1 MKKLLLAIFLML
13 SNYMFAFEVVGQVY
27 NLEKNGNGY
36 RGRIDARAFS
46 YKKNFN
52 IKFIPEKDIEILRV
66 NGDKKENN
74 IYKVEDGNLN
84 VEFNYK
90 SKLKSIEEK
99 IVIGRIEYLDEIGKK
114 ETLLGEI
121 AVEFRK
127 KGELSLKVRGIMD
140 FGIIPSRVPKNG
152 ISSKKNPE
160 ITLDLGI
167 DKKDVGNTKLYFQ
180 YPKQVTMA
188 DGQLIVKLSSQN
200 KVDFLSERTEKGEK
214 VNILGFFPKKDKI
227 KEKIILD
234 GRVYSTVNN
243 VKPGEYKETVV
254 VKAFYE
260 YLDYSI
266 EKDNLNKKVVI
277 RR

>member
-13 SNYMFAFEVVGQVY
+13 ATYMFAFEVIGQVY

-52 IKFIPEKDIEILRV
+52 IKVIPEKDIEILRV

-160 ITLDLGI
+160 ITLDLEI

-188 DGQLIVKLSSQN
+188 DGQLIVKLNSQN

-214 VNILGFFPKKDKI
+214 VNILGFLPKKDKV

-266 EKDNLNKKVVI
+266 EKGNLNRKVVI

>member
-1 MKKLLLAIFLML
+1 MKKLLLAIFLIL
-13 SNYMFAFEVVGQVY
+13 STYIFTSEVVGQVY
-27 NLEKNGNGY
+27 NLENNGNGY
-36 RGRIDARAFS
+36 RGRIDAHIFS
-46 YKKNFN
+46 YKKKFN
-52 IKFIPEKDIEILRV
+52 IKFISERDIEVLRV
-66 NGDKKENN
+66 NGNKKENN
-74 IYKVEDGNLN
+74 IYEIEGGNLN

-90 SKLKSIEEK
+90 SKLKSVEEK
-99 IVIGRIEYLDEIGKK
+99 IVIGRIEYLEEIGKT

-127 KGELSLKVRGIMD
+127 KGELSLKVKGNMD
-140 FGIIPSRVPKNG
+140 FGIIPSRVPKKG

-180 YPKQVTMA
+180 YPKQLVMA
-188 DGQLIVKLSSQN
+188 GGQLIVILNSKN
-200 KVDFLSERTEKGEK
+200 KVDFLSERVDKGEK
-214 VNILGFFPKKDKI
+214 VNILGFFPKKDKV

-243 VKPGEYKETVV
+243 VKPGEYKETVI

-266 EKDNLNKKVVI
+266 EKDKLNRKIVI

>member
-1 MKKLLLAIFLML
+1 MKKLLLAIFLIL

-52 IKFIPEKDIEILRV
+52 IKFIHEKDIEILRV

-99 IVIGRIEYLDEIGKK
+99 IVIGRIEYLDEIGKT

-214 VNILGFFPKKDKI
+214 VNILGFLPKKDKV

-266 EKDNLNKKVVI
+266 EKDNLNRKVVI

>member
-1 MKKLLLAIFLML
+1 MKKLLLAIFLIL

-99 IVIGRIEYLDEIGKK
+99 IVIGRIEYLDEIGKT

-214 VNILGFFPKKDKI
+214 VNILGFLPKKDKV

-266 EKDNLNKKVVI
+266 EKDNLNRKVVI

>member
-1 MKKLLLAIFLML
+1 MKKLLVAIFLVI
-13 SNYMFAFEVVGQVY
+13 SNCILASEILGQIY
-27 NLEKNGNGY
+27 NLEKSGMSYKG
-36 RGRIDARAFS
+36 RVDGRIFS
-46 YKKNFN
+46 YKNKFN
-52 IKFIPEKDIEILRV
+52 IKLIPERDIEILKV
-66 NGDKKENN
+66 NGTKKENN
-74 IYKVEDGNLN
+74 VYEIEDGNLN
-84 VEFNYK
+84 VEFIYK
-90 SKLKSIEEK
+90 SKLESAEEK
-99 IVIGRIEYLDEIGKK
+99 IVIGRIEYLNEIGK
-114 ETLLGEI
+114 TDILRGEI
-121 AVEFRK
+121 AIEFRK
-127 KGELSLKVRGIMD
+127 KGKLSLKVRGSMD
-140 FGIIPSRVPKNG
+140 FGLIPSRVPKNG

-180 YPKQVTMA
+180 YPKQVVMA
-188 DGQLIVKLSSQN
+188 DGQLVVTLNSKN
-200 KVDFLSERTEKGEK
+200 KVDFLSERTDKGEK
-214 VNILGFFPKKDKI
+214 VNILGFFPKKDEI

-266 EKDNLNKKVVI
+266 EKNSINRKVII

>member
-1 MKKLLLAIFLML
+1 MRKVLFGIFLIL
-13 SNYMFAFEVVGQVY
+13 SNYIFAFETIGQIY

-36 RGRIDARAFS
+36 RGRVDARIFS
-46 YKKNFN
+46 YKKKFN
-52 IKFIPEKDIEILRV
+52 VKFIPERDIEILRV

-74 IYKVEDGNLN
+74 IYEIEDGNLN

-90 SKLKSIEEK
+90 LKLKSIEEK
-99 IVIGRIEYLDEIGKK
+99 IIIGRIEYLEEIGKI
-114 ETLLGEI
+114 ETLLGEL

-127 KGELSLKVRGIMD
+127 KGELSLKVKGNMD
-140 FGIIPSRVPKNG
+140 FGVIPSRVPKNG

-167 DKKDVGNTKLYFQ
+167 DKKDIGNTKLYFQ
-180 YPKQVTMA
+180 YPKQLVMA
-188 DGQLIVKLSSQN
+188 DGQLIVTLNSQN
-200 KVDFLSERTEKGEK
+200 KVDFLSERIDKGEK
-214 VNILGFFPKKDKI
+214 VNILGFFPKKDKV

-266 EKDNLNKKVVI
+266 DKDKLNRKVVI

>member
-1 MKKLLLAIFLML
+1 MRKVLFGIFLIL
-13 SNYMFAFEVVGQVY
+13 SNYIFAFETIGQIY

-36 RGRIDARAFS
+36 RGRVDARIFS
-46 YKKNFN
+46 YKKKFD
-52 IKFIPEKDIEILRV
+52 IKFIPERDIEVLRV

-74 IYKVEDGNLN
+74 IYEIEDGNLN

-90 SKLKSIEEK
+90 SKLKSVEEK
-99 IVIGRIEYLDEIGKK
+99 IVIGRIEYLEEIGKT
-114 ETLLGEI
+114 EILLGEVAI
-121 AVEFRK
+121 EFRK
-127 KGELSLKVRGIMD
+127 KGELSLKVKGIMD
-140 FGIIPSRVPKNG
+140 FGTIPSKVPKNG

-180 YPKQVTMA
+180 YPKQLRMA
-188 DGQLIVKLSSQN
+188 DGQLIVTLNSQN
-200 KVDFLSERTEKGEK
+200 KVDFLSERIDKGEK
-214 VNILGFFPKKDKI
+214 VNILGFFPKKDKV

-266 EKDNLNKKVVI
+266 DRDKLNRKVVI

>member
-1 MKKLLLAIFLML
+1 MKKLLVAIFLVI
-13 SNYMFAFEVVGQVY
+13 SNCILASEILGQIY
-27 NLEKNGNGY
+27 NLEKSGMSYKG
-36 RGRIDARAFS
+36 RVDGRIFS
-46 YKKNFN
+46 YKNKFN
-52 IKFIPEKDIEILRV
+52 IKLIPERDIEILKV
-66 NGDKKENN
+66 NGTKKENN
-74 IYKVEDGNLN
+74 VYEIEDGNLN
-84 VEFNYK
+84 VEFIYK
-90 SKLKSIEEK
+90 SKLESAEEK
-99 IVIGRIEYLDEIGKK
+99 IVIGRIEYLNEIGK
-114 ETLLGEI
+114 TDILRGEI
-121 AVEFRK
+121 AIEFRK
-127 KGELSLKVRGIMD
+127 KGKLSLKVRGSMD
-140 FGIIPSRVPKNG
+140 FGLIPSKVPKNG

-180 YPKQVTMA
+180 YPKQVVMA
-188 DGQLIVKLSSQN
+188 DGQLVVTLKSKN
-200 KVDFLSERTEKGEK
+200 KVDFLSERTDKGEK
-214 VNILGFFPKKDKI
+214 VNILGFFPKKDEI

-266 EKDNLNKKVVI
+266 EKNSINRKVII

>member
-1 MKKLLLAIFLML
+1 MKKLLLAIFLVL
-13 SNYMFAFEVVGQVY
+13 STYIFTSEVVGQVY

-36 RGRIDARAFS
+36 RGRVDAHIFS
-46 YKKNFN
+46 YKKKIN
-52 IKFIPEKDIEILRV
+52 IKILSERDIEILRV
-66 NGDKKENN
+66 NGNKKENN
-74 IYKVEDGNLN
+74 IYEIEDGNLN

-90 SKLKSIEEK
+90 SKLKSVEEK
-99 IVIGRIEYLDEIGKK
+99 IVIGRIEYLEEIGKI

-121 AVEFRK
+121 TVEFRK
-127 KGELSLKVRGIMD
+127 KGELSLKVKGNMD
-140 FGIIPSRVPKNG
+140 FGTIPSRVPKNG

-180 YPKQVTMA
+180 YPKQLVMA
-188 DGQLIVKLSSQN
+188 NGQLIVTLNSQN
-200 KVDFLSERTEKGEK
+200 KVDFLSERIDKGEK
-214 VNILGFFPKKDKI
+214 VNILGFFPKKDKV

-234 GRVYSTVNN
+234 GRIYSTVNN

-266 EKDNLNKKVVI
+266 DKDKLNRKVVI